1 MSIWNKIL
9 LGLIFVASL
18 AFFHA
23 AARTVKTYEFWSRKA
38 NDFEN
43 TLTKR
48 SKELHDLLTADHEHK
63 LDDKTIGVQQL
74 RIDLGRVLASRGRIW
89 TKCEKQRA
97 TATPAGIMKVDVT
110 TDESTPSTF
119 AKNMLLYGFEEGDDQ
134 SPGKYLG
141 EFRVDGT
148 SERKISLFSTT
159 QMAPAVAKNITDSK
173 GSWVLYELMP
183 TDEYETFENLTE
195 DQKKMVT
202 DAFAKLPA
210 DQKKSVTDEFLG
222 DSQGDAGGKKT
233 KRPLRDYLAIF
244 RDCEIH
250 EALFLDRMAA
260 TKRDAEY
267 LAAAKEE
274 TEKQYALVEKE
285 TTQVSGEK
293 ERARLELAAV
303 TQLYAVLQRM
313 LGFNQT
319 AVQNAI
325 ENNLKLAQDIARR
338 QKEAADLID
347 RRARAMAQLGPGAN

>member
-1 MSIWNKIL
+1 
-9 LGLIFVASL
+9 
-18 AFFHA
+18 
-23 AARTVKTYEFWSRKA
+23 
-38 NDFEN
+38 
-43 TLTKR
+43 
-48 SKELHDLLTADHEHK
+48 
-63 LDDKTIGVQQL
+63 
-74 RIDLGRVLASRGRIW
+74 
-89 TKCEKQRA
+89 
-97 TATPAGIMKVDVT
+97 
-110 TDESTPSTF
+110 
-119 AKNMLLYGFEEGDDQ
+119 MLLYGFEEGDDQ
-134 SPGKYLG
+134 SPGTYMA